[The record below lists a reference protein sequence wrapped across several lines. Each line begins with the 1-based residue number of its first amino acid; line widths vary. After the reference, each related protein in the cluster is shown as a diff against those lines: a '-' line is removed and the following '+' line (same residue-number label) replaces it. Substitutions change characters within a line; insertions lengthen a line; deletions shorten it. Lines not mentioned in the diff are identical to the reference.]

1 MPEEMPGDS
10 DELNKPPSFFPSES
24 SREETKTSFG
34 EPVKCLIE
42 GAFTVQKDD
51 GQPSYC
57 VMLSDGDRKLPI
69 WIGPVEAVSI
79 DDAMRSNRPDRPN
92 THDLLRSVIDKL
104 GAYVEK
110 IVIDDLWN
118 STYYAK
124 VFIEGDDDEPIE
136 IDSRPSDAIAIA
148 IRFNAPI
155 YVSEGILDAAEDF

>member
-1 MPEEMPGDS
+1 
-10 DELNKPPSFFPSES
+10 
-24 SREETKTSFG
+24 
-34 EPVKCLIE
+34 
-42 GAFTVQKDD
+42 
-51 GQPSYC
+51 
-57 VMLSDGDRKLPI
+57 
-69 WIGPVEAVSI
+69 
-79 DDAMRSNRPDRPN
+79 
-92 THDLLRSVIDKL
+92 DLLRSVIDKL